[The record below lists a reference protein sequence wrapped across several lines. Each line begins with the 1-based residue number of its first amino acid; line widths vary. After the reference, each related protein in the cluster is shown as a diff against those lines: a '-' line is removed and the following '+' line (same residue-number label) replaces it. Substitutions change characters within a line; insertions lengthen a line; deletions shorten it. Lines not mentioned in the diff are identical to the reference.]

1 MNLLGSFLTLVPN
14 RLGKKQKQ
22 LFTEKQTYK
31 ETKQTNKQTKINQ
44 KGTQC
49 LRRKVLLLVMLQS
62 FHLSKLVCSNHHLD
76 LGQTHLKI

>member
-31 ETKQTNKQTKINQ
+31 ETKQTNKQTK
-44 KGTQC
+44 T
-49 LRRKVLLLVMLQS
+49 VLIDVYLI
-62 FHLSKLVCSNHHLD
+62 KKN
-76 LGQTHLKI
+76 

>member
-31 ETKQTNKQTKINQ
+31 ETKQTNKQTKTVLIDVYLI
-44 KGTQC
+44 KK
-49 LRRKVLLLVMLQS
+49 LEKRRKIQGT
-62 FHLSKLVCSNHHLD
+62 F
-76 LGQTHLKI
+76 